1 MANEVIMSQEKFDEL
16 QQRLDYLEKVKRAE
30 ITEAIKEARALGDLS
45 ENAEYDAAKNEEA
58 AVAGEIAQIKFQ
70 LNNAKIIEI
79 DQINT
84 KTVVVG
90 CTVEIVEVETD
101 AAGKIVEIDDPEEL
115 KIVGTLEANAAD
127 GRISNESPLGRALLG
142 RRKGEVFTMV
152 APGGK
157 FEYKVLSVRV

>member
-16 QQRLDYLEKVKRAE
+16 RNRLDYLEKVKRAE

-58 AVAGEIAQIKFQ
+58 AVAGEIAQIKYQ

-79 DQINT
+79 DQLNT

-101 AAGKIVEIDDPEEL
+101 STGKVVEADDPEEI
-115 KIVGTLEANAAD
+115 KIVGTLEANAAE
-127 GRISNESPLGRALLG
+127 GRISNESPLGRALIG
-142 RRKGEVFTMV
+142 RRKGEIFTMV

-157 FEYKVLSVRV
+157 FEYKVLSVKV